1 MSRKNDTLLDW
12 IVECGCGALI
22 GWAIVI
28 IIVIIL
34 GLLG

>member
-12 IVECGCGALI
+12 VVECGCGGLI
-22 GWAIVI
+22 GAAIAI
-28 IIVIIL
+28 IIIIIL